1 MVIGAR
7 KREVGMSVLGR
18 VPQSLLVAS
27 GGRAAAG
34 KAEDESCGRATAED
48 DNAARRRSEQRAAE
62 RGITGHALANI
73 AGARAI
79 ILDASHSCDLGQ
91 AAMGAHIAKV
101 VRPDG
106 GTVCQRRFGAR
117 RRGRPG
123 IG

>member
-7 KREVGMSVLGR
+7 EREVGMS
-18 VPQSLLVAS
+18 
-27 GGRAAAG
+27 
-34 KAEDESCGRATAED
+34 
-48 DNAARRRSEQRAAE
+48 
-62 RGITGHALANI
+62 ALANI

-106 GTVCQRRFGAR
+106 GTVCQRRCGAR

-123 IG
+123 IR